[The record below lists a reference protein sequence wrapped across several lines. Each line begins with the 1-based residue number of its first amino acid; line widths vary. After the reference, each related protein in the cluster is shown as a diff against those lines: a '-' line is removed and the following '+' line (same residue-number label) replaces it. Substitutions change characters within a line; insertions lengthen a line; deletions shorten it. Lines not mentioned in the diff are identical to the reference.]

1 MISVVVLTKNEE
13 KNIQECLGGLRWGD
27 EILVID
33 DNSSDKTRV
42 LAQKLGARV
51 LEHPLGN
58 DFAQQRNFGL
68 QQASYD
74 WIFFVDADERVS
86 PKLAEEI
93 KKKISRTTCSGFY
106 FKRIDFFMG
115 RWLRHGEIDKIRIL
129 RLARRGSGQWERSV
143 DEKWRVEG
151 ETGTFKNPLF
161 HYPHQTLSEFLTS
174 INERSDLNAECF
186 YQEGKKVSFWEWLK
200 PLAKFVWNYFFLF
213 GFLDKTAGLVFGVLM
228 SLHSFLVRGKLYLL
242 WRRRGGWKDKK

>member
-1 MISVVVLTKNEE
+1 MISAVVLTRNEE
-13 KNIQECLGGLRWGD
+13 KNIQDCLEGLSWCK

-33 DNSSDKTRV
+33 DNSSDQTRAM
-42 LAQKLGARV
+42 AQKLGARV
-51 LEHPLGN
+51 LEHSLGN

-68 QQASYD
+68 KEAKHD

-86 PKLAEEI
+86 PELAEEI
-93 KKKISRTTCSGFY
+93 KKKITKTTTGGFY

-115 RWLRHGEIDKIRIL
+115 RWLRHGEVGKIRIL
-129 RLARRGSGQWERSV
+129 RLARRGSGHWERNV
-143 DEKWRVEG
+143 DEKWKVEG
-151 ETGTFKNPLF
+151 ETETFKNPLF

-186 YQEGKKVSFWEWLK
+186 YQEGRKTSFLEWLK
-200 PLAKFVWNYFFLF
+200 PLGKFVWNYFFLF
-213 GFLDKTAGLVFGVLM
+213 GFLDQTAGFVFGVLM

-242 WRRRGGWKDKK
+242 WRRRGG